1 MWARYDNIIKII
13 KDLYIF
19 YSYICKVRTF
29 NTTKMKIQISQTIL
43 LIATMLL
50 IGCGGK
56 EKKEKEGF
64 SVDRQK
70 TSKAAENA
78 PVSSDIPPSKQIT
91 LDEKGV
97 GQIKD
102 ITLPEEIDTEMAE
115 AGAALYKT
123 NCTACHKLDK
133 RFIGP
138 SPVGIM
144 ERRAPEWIMNMIL
157 DPNLMTAEDRC
168 AKDLL
173 IEFNGAAMA
182 NQNLTV
188 DQTRSILEYFRTL

>member
-1 MWARYDNIIKII
+1 
-13 KDLYIF
+13 
-19 YSYICKVRTF
+19 
-29 NTTKMKIQISQTIL
+29 MKIALRSFVLIFSVL
-43 LIATMLL
+43 LMS
-50 IGCGGK
+50 CGGK
-56 EKKEKEGF
+56 EEKKKDGF
-64 SVDRQK
+64 SVDR
-70 TSKAAENA
+70 TKATEEPAET
-78 PVSSDIPPSKQIT
+78 IPAADAVPASQRIT

-102 ITLPEEIDTEMAE
+102 ITLPAEIDTEMAA
-115 AGAALYKT
+115 AGESIYKS

-138 SPVGIM
+138 SPKGIL
-144 ERRAPEWIMNMIL
+144 ERRSPEWIMNMIL
-157 DPNLMTAEDRC
+157 DPKLMTEQDRC

-188 DQTRSILEYFRTL
+188 EETRAILEYFRTL